1 MMTSNTICSL
11 PFNSVSVDPTG
22 RLRPCCNADSGV
34 FPEDINVI
42 SVDRIINNPS
52 IQGLR
57 KSLLNNIKDPI
68 CSRCW
73 KMESVGNQSFRN
85 IANGDQDHGLTSI
98 SPDSFTETIDYSNIR
113 YLDIT
118 LGNKCNL
125 ACRMCHPGSSSLVA
139 KQYIDLGYSFDSP
152 QLLEFDRSGKDKIL
166 ELITKSVNL
175 SSIYLLG
182 GEPLINEFHDE
193 IIELLINLDKAKNIT
208 LHYSTN
214 LHTDVEKHLERWSK
228 FKLVEISVSID
239 GTDEVYEYI
248 RWPGSWKK
256 VYGNLKKVCDIAHND
271 RKIVAGVAITAQNL
285 NVGNIPALINSI
297 QDIGSL
303 VSYYFIPVTGCNNIE
318 YTPTHILEDA
328 ITNLAGLYDP
338 YNRISELSNYYKK
351 AVTVKS
357 TVTAAEIEKFF
368 NRQKDFDR
376 LRKQNLFKTLP
387 YFLEL
392 AKEYN
397 INPW

>member
-1 MMTSNTICSL
+1 MNNTICSL
-11 PFNSVSVDPTG
+11 PFNSVSIDPTG

-34 FPEDINVI
+34 FAEDINVI

-52 IQGLR
+52 IQEIR
-57 KSLLNNIKDPI
+57 KSLLSGIQDPR

-73 KMESVGNQSFRN
+73 RMEAVGNQSFRN
-85 IANGDQDHGLTSI
+85 IANVDSDHGITSI
-98 SPDSFTETIDYSNIR
+98 SPDKFTETIDYSNIR

-139 KQYIDLGYSFDSP
+139 KQYIELGYLFDSAP
-152 QLLEFDRSGKDKIL
+152 MLEFDRTGKDKIL
-166 ELITKSVNL
+166 ELITKSANL

-193 IIELLINLDKAKNIT
+193 IIELLIKIDKAKDVT

-214 LHTDVEKHLERWSK
+214 LHTDVEKHLDRWSK

-239 GTDEVYEYI
+239 GTEEVYEYI

-256 VYGNLKKVCDIAHND
+256 VYGNLRKVCDIAHHD

-285 NVGNIPALINSI
+285 NVGNIPSLINAI

-328 ITNLAGLYDP
+328 IKQLSGLHDP

-357 TVTAAEIEKFF
+357 SVTANDIEKFF
-368 NRQKDFDR
+368 NRQRDFDGF
-376 LRKQNLFKTLP
+376 RKQNLFQTIP
-387 YFLEL
+387 YFLDL

-397 INPW
+397 IKTW

>member
-1 MMTSNTICSL
+1 MSNNTICSL
-11 PFNSVSVDPTG
+11 PFNSISVDPTG
-22 RLRPCCNADSGV
+22 RLRPCCNADTGV

-57 KSLLNNIKDPI
+57 KSLLNNIKDPM
-68 CSRCW
+68 CNRCW
-73 KMESVGNQSFRN
+73 KMEAVGNQSFRN
-85 IANGDQDHGLTSI
+85 IANVDSDHGITSI
-98 SPDSFTETIDYSNIR
+98 SPDRFTETIDYSNIR

-139 KQYIDLGYSFDSP
+139 KQYIELGYPFDSAP
-152 QLLEFDRSGKDKIL
+152 MLEFDRTGKDKIL
-166 ELITKSVNL
+166 ELITNAVNL

-193 IIELLINLDKAKNIT
+193 IIELLIKIGKAKDVT

-214 LHTDVEKHLERWSK
+214 LHTDVEKHLERWAN

-239 GTDEVYEYI
+239 GSEEVYEYI

-271 RKIVAGVAITAQNL
+271 RRIVAGVAITAQNL
-285 NVGNIPALINSI
+285 NVGNIPTLINTI
-297 QDIGSL
+297 QDIGEL

-318 YTPTHILEDA
+318 YTPIYILENA
-328 ITNLAGLYDP
+328 MRQLLELRDP
-338 YNRISELSNYYKK
+338 YNRISELMNYYKK

-357 TVTAAEIEKFF
+357 SVTAHDVEKFF
-368 NRQKDFDR
+368 NRQRDFDGF
-376 LRKQNLFKTLP
+376 RKQNLFQTIP
-387 YFLEL
+387 YFTDL
-392 AKEYN
+392 ANEYN
-397 INPW
+397 IKTW

>member
-1 MMTSNTICSL
+1 MMNNTICSL
-11 PFNSVSVDPTG
+11 PFNSVSIDPTG

-34 FPEDINVI
+34 FAEDINVI

-52 IQGLR
+52 IQEIR
-57 KSLLNNIKDPI
+57 KSLLSGIQDPR

-73 KMESVGNQSFRN
+73 RMEAVGNQSFRN
-85 IANGDQDHGLTSI
+85 IANVDSDHGITSI
-98 SPDSFTETIDYSNIR
+98 SPDKFTETIDYSNIR

-139 KQYIDLGYSFDSP
+139 KQYIELGYLFDSAP
-152 QLLEFDRSGKDKIL
+152 MLEFDRTGKDKIL
-166 ELITKSVNL
+166 ELITKSANL

-193 IIELLINLDKAKNIT
+193 IIELLIKIDKAKDVT

-214 LHTDVEKHLERWSK
+214 LHTDVEKHLDRWSK

-239 GTDEVYEYI
+239 GTEEVYEYI

-256 VYGNLKKVCDIAHND
+256 VYGNLRKVCDIAHHD

-285 NVGNIPALINSI
+285 NVGNIPSLINAI

-328 ITNLAGLYDP
+328 IKQLSGLHDP

-357 TVTAAEIEKFF
+357 SVTANDIEKFF
-368 NRQKDFDR
+368 NRQRDFDGF
-376 LRKQNLFKTLP
+376 RKQNLFQTIP
-387 YFLEL
+387 YFLDL

-397 INPW
+397 IKTW

>member
-1 MMTSNTICSL
+1 MISNTICSL

-42 SVDRIINNPS
+42 SVDRIINNSS

-57 KSLLNNIKDPI
+57 KSLLSNTADPV

-85 IANGDQDHGLTSI
+85 IANVDRDHGLQSI
-98 SPDSFTETIDYSNIR
+98 APDSFKKTIDFLDIR

-125 ACRMCHPGSSSLVA
+125 ACRMCHPGSSSLIA
-139 KQYIDLGYSFDSP
+139 KQYSELGYAFDSP
-152 QLLEFDRSGKDKIL
+152 PMIEFNRSGKDKIL
-166 ELITKSVNL
+166 ELITKAKNL

-193 IIELLINLDKAKNIT
+193 IIELLINLDKAKDIT

-214 LHTDVEKHLERWSK
+214 LHTDVEKHLERWAK
-228 FKLVEISVSID
+228 FKMVEMSVSID
-239 GTDEVYEYI
+239 GADEVYQYI

-256 VYGNLKKVCDIAHND
+256 VYGNLTKVCEIARQQRNLVPS
-271 RKIVAGVAITAQNL
+271 IAVTAQNL
-285 NVGNIPALINSI
+285 NVGNIPSLINAI
-297 QDIGSL
+297 QAIDKDL
-303 VSYYFIPVTGCNNIE
+303 AYYFIPVTGCNNIE
-318 YTPTHILEDA
+318 YTPTYILENA
-328 ITNLAGLYDP
+328 IDNLAGLYDP

-357 TVTAAEIEKFF
+357 TVTAYDIEKFF

-376 LRKQNLFKTLP
+376 LRKQNLFKTIP
-387 YFLEL
+387 HFTDL
-392 AKEYN
+392 ANEYN
-397 INPW
+397 IKTW

>member
-1 MMTSNTICSL
+1 MMNNTICSL
-11 PFNSVSVDPTG
+11 PFNSVSIDPTG

-34 FPEDINVI
+34 FAEDINII
-42 SVDRIINNPS
+42 SVDRIINNPA
-52 IQGLR
+52 IQEIR
-57 KSLLNNIKDPI
+57 KSLLNGIQDPR

-73 KMESVGNQSFRN
+73 RMEAVGNQSFRN
-85 IANGDQDHGLTSI
+85 IANVDSDHGITSI
-98 SPDSFTETIDYSNIR
+98 SPDKFTETIDYSNIR

-139 KQYIDLGYSFDSP
+139 KQYIELGYPFDSAP
-152 QLLEFDRSGKDKIL
+152 MLEFDRTGKDKIL

-193 IIELLINLDKAKNIT
+193 IIELLIKIDKAKDVT

-214 LHTDVEKHLERWSK
+214 LHTDVEKHLDRWSK

-239 GTDEVYEYI
+239 GTEEVYEYI

-256 VYGNLKKVCDIAHND
+256 VYGNLRKVCDIAHHD

-285 NVGNIPALINSI
+285 NVGNIPSLINAI

-318 YTPTHILEDA
+318 YAPTYILEDA
-328 ITNLAGLYDP
+328 IKHLSGLHDP

-357 TVTAAEIEKFF
+357 SVTANDIEKFF
-368 NRQKDFDR
+368 NRQRDFDGF
-376 LRKQNLFKTLP
+376 RKQNLFQTIP
-387 YFLEL
+387 YFLDL

-397 INPW
+397 IKTW